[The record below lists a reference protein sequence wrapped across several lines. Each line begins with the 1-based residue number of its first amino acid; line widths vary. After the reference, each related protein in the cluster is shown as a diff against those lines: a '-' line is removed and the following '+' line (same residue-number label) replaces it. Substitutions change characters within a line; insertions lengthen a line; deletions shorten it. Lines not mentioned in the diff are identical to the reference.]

1 MSNYYSEHEPMQL
14 ETNDDVYN
22 RLIRSFETKMMTQ
35 CKYDSFCCYM
45 KNHCDILFTR
55 DIMDFL
61 EDYNAIISQAIQ
73 GIRSLQ
79 AENNQLKEM
88 KVIEEKQFNTKDI
101 RSNEINNN
109 AINKGNNDEG
119 NAISNDNTINN
130 TNVNPNRDKE
140 NANDKDNEFNAH
152 SNTNTNPIANNDK
165 ANDDIVDTNE
175 NIINNNDIVIK
186 QPLRQQLRQLSKEKQ
201 CYSTSNR
208 NKALYITKDKYISA
222 TNNSLK
228 QPNASNNSIELDNQK
243 QQNEIEY
250 NRELETIQKTNEIL
264 KQIPII
270 QHSQKH
276 FLSNYCQNQSLKEF
290 LSRIIEYKYDT
301 QTINDILIDIQRL
314 KLQDND
320 IQTYSNKLQST
331 SKNKPRVTNHSFSG
345 SLRTYNNSNDIKKQD
360 EGSNNQKP
368 FVQFTSPYGRLFKN
382 SG

>member
-1 MSNYYSEHEPMQL
+1 MSNYYSEHESMQL

-22 RLIRSFETKMMTQ
+22 RLIRSFETRMMTQ
-35 CKYDSFCCYM
+35 CRYDSFCCYM

-61 EDYNAIISQAIQ
+61 EDYNAIISQAVQ
-73 GIRSLQ
+73 AIRSLQ

-88 KVIEEKQFNTKDI
+88 KVIEGKQFNTKDI

-109 AINKGNNDEG
+109 ASNKGNNDEG

-130 TNVNPNRDKE
+130 TNVNANRDKE
-140 NANDKDNEFNAH
+140 NAKDNEFNG
-152 SNTNTNPIANNDK
+152 NTNTNPIAKSDK
-165 ANDDIVDTNE
+165 ANDDIVDTND

-186 QPLRQQLRQLSKEKQ
+186 QPLRQQLRQLSKGKQ
-201 CYSTSNR
+201 SSSTSNI
-208 NKALYITKDKYISA
+208 NKSLYITQDKCMSV
-222 TNNSLK
+222 TNNSLQ
-228 QPNASNNSIELDNQK
+228 QPNAYNNSIELDNQK

-264 KQIPII
+264 KQIPVI

-276 FLSNYCQNQSLKEF
+276 FLSNYCPNQSLKEF

-314 KLQDND
+314 KPQDND

-331 SKNKPRVTNHSFSG
+331 SKNKPRVTHHSFSG
-345 SLRTYNNSNDIKKQD
+345 SLRTYNSNNIKKQD